1 MKIHAYATPS
11 RLDLAADVAAPL
23 PTEILFMPAGQSM
36 IHAGSADGA
45 GYHGAVNLDAAS
57 AALVISSFSQLR
69 ADGHRAWID
78 ENHANAA
85 ALGDVR
91 AMRWEEGR
99 GLIATVDWTPA
110 GERALRDRTYCSFSP
125 AFLISKETRSPV
137 GLSAGEAVGGLVN
150 APAFGSRLQLIAAAQ
165 APLSAVKPNPSA
177 DNSPAKI
184 HAMNTIAQKLGLAET
199 ATEQEIL
206 AAIAALQDGPAKEAL
221 NCALAAQKKAESDV
235 AAINAALKVE
245 QDKAAAANAQL
256 IAARASVVTSVE
268 PKLIESVKAY
278 AKADTATRSR
288 IYAGGLGKQIS
299 ESREV
304 MQVLAANSL
313 GTLTGELILQRALT
327 LLKLQFPLLNAISS
341 DYSSESSSYGQVIK
355 TRTRGIPSVVT
366 YNTTTGYASS
376 DATTADVSLTINQ
389 HKAVQV
395 EFNANEVASTMRDLF
410 GEQVEGIQYAIGKNL
425 MDAIYATITA
435 GNFTNATTKGT
446 ASVARSTAISM
457 AKALRARG
465 VADMGRFLVL
475 NQDTFEQLANDTTIT
490 SLGFTQRAELIEEYK
505 LPPIA
510 GFNIIEA
517 VNLPGTGNLTGFAGT
532 PDSLVLATRL
542 PNDYTKAL
550 PGSGNGAVS
559 TVTNPD
565 TGISLAVTQFVDHT
579 LGKAVW
585 RAALMYGVGVG
596 QGAAGQR
603 LISA

>member
-11 RLDLAADVAAPL
+11 RLELAADVAAPL
-23 PTEILFMPAGQSM
+23 PTEILFMPAGQSI
-36 IHAGSADGA
+36 IHAGSSDGA
-45 GYHGAVNLDAAS
+45 GYHGAVNLDASS
-57 AALVISSFSQLR
+57 AAAVIASFNELR
-69 ADGHRAWID
+69 TDGHRAWID
-78 ENHANAA
+78 ENHDNAA

-91 AMRWEEGR
+91 ALRWEEGR
-99 GLIATVDWTPA
+99 GVVASVDWTPA
-110 GERALRDRTYCSFSP
+110 GERALRDRAYCSFSP
-125 AFLISKETRSPV
+125 AFLISKETRAPV

-165 APLSAVKPNPSA
+165 APLSSVTNNSSPTPDSA
-177 DNSPAKI
+177 SMK
-184 HAMNTIAQKLGLAET
+184 TIAQKLGLAET

-206 AAIAALQDGPAKEAL
+206 ASIAALQDGPAKEAL
-221 NCALAAQKKAESDV
+221 NCALAAHKQAAADVV
-235 AAINAALKVE
+235 AANAALKAE
-245 QDKAAAANAQL
+245 QDKVAAVNAQL
-256 IAARASVVTSVE
+256 IAARASSVVTSVE
-268 PKLIESVKAY
+268 PKLLESVKAY

-288 IYAGGLGKQIS
+288 IYAGGLNKQIA

-341 DYSSESSSYGQVIK
+341 DYSAENASYGQVIK

-366 YNTTTGYASS
+366 YNTSTGYASS
-376 DATTADVSLTINQ
+376 DATTTDVSLTLNQ

-410 GEQVEGIQYAIGKNL
+410 GEQVEGIHYAIGKNL
-425 MDAIYATITA
+425 MDAVYAAITA
-435 GNFTNATTKGT
+435 GNFTNATTKAT
-446 ASVARSTAISM
+446 ASVARSTAVAM
-457 AKALRARG
+457 AKALRGRG

-490 SLGFTQRAELIEEYK
+490 ALGYTQRAELIEQYK

-542 PNDYTKAL
+542 PADYTKAL
-550 PGSGNGAVS
+550 PGSSNGSVS